1 MLTRSLIHNQCEQS
15 NSIQNNCSELELPT
29 RRNTSVMSTQNPHS
43 SWPYASLC
51 KVGNFTCL
59 VFFSPVSCFAK
70 CRFVSQILQCRC
82 WEWLTGSGVPW
93 QTSITRRA
101 PVLRLSAR
109 YVIVSIIEVNVS
121 IINIIVSIIDII
133 VSSISIDVIPPL
145 LNIKAWN
152 GLMKNAK
159 KSQV

>member
-1 MLTRSLIHNQCEQS
+1 M
-15 NSIQNNCSELELPT
+15 
-29 RRNTSVMSTQNPHS
+29 
-43 SWPYASLC
+43 
-51 KVGNFTCL
+51 
-59 VFFSPVSCFAK
+59 
-70 CRFVSQILQCRC
+70 
-82 WEWLTGSGVPW
+82 
-93 QTSITRRA
+93 
-101 PVLRLSAR
+101 RLSAR

>member
-59 VFFSPVSCFAK
+59 LFFSPVSCFAK

-82 WEWLTGSGVPW
+82 WEWLTGSGAPW
-93 QTSITRRA
+93 RTSITRQA

-109 YVIVSIIEVNVS
+109 YVIVSIIEINVS
-121 IINIIVSIIDII
+121 IIDIIVSIIDII
-133 VSSISIDVIPPL
+133 VTDDSSVASASMSSPL
-145 LNIKAWN
+145 TKH
-152 GLMKNAK
+152 
-159 KSQV
+159 